1 MSVLLRQHLR
11 RLYWMHAAA
20 FLLVAAAALVARLVP
35 PAGPPP
41 LAQADAVLAVLVTL
55 AALNLLTL
63 LPLRQAMI
71 ASPRRVFA
79 VSADAGPLLKA
90 HLAAQAT
97 ALVRGVALAIV
108 GLAALFLAR
117 REEWFWILESS
128 AVLALLVLWP
138 RPRSVASLLGIT
150 P

>member
-1 MSVLLRQHLR
+1 VSILLRQHLR
-11 RLYWMHAAA
+11 RLYWMHAGA
-20 FLLVAAAALVARLVP
+20 FLLVGVAALLARLAP

-41 LAQADAVLAVLVTL
+41 LAQADAVLGVLVTL

-97 ALVRGVALAIV
+97 ALARGAAMAVAA
-108 GLAALFLAR
+108 LAALFLAGR
-117 REEWFWILESS
+117 RDWFWILESS
-128 AVLALLVLWP
+128 ALLALLVLWP
-138 RPRSVASLLGIT
+138 RQRSVASLLGIT
-150 P
+150 R